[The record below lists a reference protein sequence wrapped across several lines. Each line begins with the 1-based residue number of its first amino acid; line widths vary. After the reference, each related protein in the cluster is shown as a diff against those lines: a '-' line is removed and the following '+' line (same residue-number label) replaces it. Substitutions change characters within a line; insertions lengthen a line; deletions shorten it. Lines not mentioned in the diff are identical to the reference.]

1 MPAIDL
7 ALLRSQISMEQV
19 LTLLGFVP
27 RRRYGQWLRG
37 PCPVHQSDR
46 PQSRDFW
53 VDLATHRYRCFKCHS
68 AGRQLDLW
76 AAAHGLSI
84 HAAAV
89 DLCQRLGI
97 AVPRLASRRSS
108 PRASR

>member
-7 ALLRSQISMEQV
+7 TKLRSQVSIEQV

-27 RRRYGQWLRG
+27 SHRNGHWLRG
-37 PCPVHQSDR
+37 PCPVHQSSHC
-46 PQSRDFW
+46 QSRDFW
-53 VDLATHRYRCFKCHS
+53 VDLTTHRYRCFKCHS

-76 AAAHGLSI
+76 AAVHDLSV
-84 HAAAV
+84 HAAGE

-97 AVPRLASRRSS
+97 AVPWLASSRF
-108 PRASR
+108 PPASR